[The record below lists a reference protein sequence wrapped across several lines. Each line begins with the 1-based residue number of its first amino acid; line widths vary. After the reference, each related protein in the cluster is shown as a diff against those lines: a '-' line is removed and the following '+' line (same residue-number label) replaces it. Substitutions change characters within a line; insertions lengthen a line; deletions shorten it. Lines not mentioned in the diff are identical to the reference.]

1 MDTATLAAN
10 LKRLRGARKMSQ
22 QALSDVSGVSL
33 PAIKNIER
41 QHSTPRANTLM
52 QLSQALDVRFQ
63 DFFRPSNTLKRVRF
77 RSKKHIASREQILS
91 NVARWLDDYS
101 GLEELLGDRP
111 LYAFKSIKAP
121 KPENRDPVSLAAR
134 ARDALDLACDEP
146 IHDICGL
153 LEHAGVKLN
162 QYVFSSDSF
171 FGLSVGPDDGGPAIV
186 VNTWSR
192 ISAERQIF
200 SAAHEL
206 GHLIMHLGS
215 FDASDESEDKQ
226 EEKEAD
232 LFASH
237 FLMPK
242 EGFDREWQETA
253 GLAFPDRVMK
263 VKRIFR
269 VSYKTVLFR
278 LVEEGVVDASIWR
291 LFNVIFEKRYRRKLS
306 YKEEP
311 FSEGAEPFGM
321 DSIDFIGDRL
331 SRLTRRA
338 VEEEKISVSRAAE
351 ILGLPVDEMMGRLEE
366 WETLS

>member
-10 LKRLRGARKMSQ
+10 LKRLRGARRMSQ
-22 QALSDVSGVSL
+22 RALSDASGVSL
-33 PAIKNIER
+33 PAIKNIESR
-41 QHSTPRANTLM
+41 RSTPRANTLM
-52 QLSQALDVRFQ
+52 QLSQALDVRFEE
-63 DFFRPSNTLKRVRF
+63 FFRPSSTLKRVRF
-77 RSKKHIASREQILS
+77 RSKKHIAGREQILS
-91 NVARWLDDYS
+91 NVTRWLEDYS
-101 GLEELLGDRP
+101 SLEELLGDRP
-111 LYAFKSIKAP
+111 QYALKSIKAP
-121 KPENRDPVSLAAR
+121 SLKKRDPVSLAAR
-134 ARDALDLACDEP
+134 AREALDLAADEP

-162 QYVFSSDSF
+162 QYSFSSDSF

-186 VNTWSR
+186 ANTWSR
-192 ISAERQIF
+192 ISAERRIF

-215 FDASDESEDKQ
+215 FDPSDESEEKQ

-253 GLAFPDRVMK
+253 GLPFPDRVMK

-278 LVEEGVVDASIWR
+278 LIEKGVVDQSIWR
-291 LFNVIFEKRYRRKLS
+291 RFKVIYEQRYRRNLS
-306 YKEEP
+306 FKEEP
-311 FSEGAEPFGM
+311 FSEGAEPLGM
-321 DSIDFIGDRL
+321 ESIDFVGDRL

-351 ILGLPVDEMMGRLEE
+351 ILGLSVDEMMGRLAE
-366 WETLS
+366 WESFD

>member
-33 PAIKNIER
+33 PAIKNIEGQR
-41 QHSTPRANTLM
+41 STPRANTLM

-63 DFFRPSNTLKRVRF
+63 EFFRPASTLKRVRF
-77 RSKKHIASREQILS
+77 RSKKHIATREQILS

-101 GLEELLGDRP
+101 GLEEILGDRP
-111 LYAFKSIKAP
+111 SYVLESINAS
-121 KPENRDPVSLAAR
+121 KPERRNPVSLAAR
-134 ARDALDLACDEP
+134 ARVAFELDPDEP

-162 QYVFSSDSF
+162 QYPFSSDTF

-186 VNTWSR
+186 VNTWGR

-215 FDASDESEDKQ
+215 FDADDESEDKK

-242 EGFDREWQETA
+242 EGCDREWEETS
-253 GLAFPDRVMK
+253 GLPFPDRVMK

-278 LVEEGVVDASIWR
+278 LIEKDAVDKSIWKR
-291 LFNVIFEKRYRRKLS
+291 FKAIYEQRYRRNLPF
-306 YKEEP
+306 KEEP

-321 DSIDFIGDRL
+321 SSIDFVGDRL
-331 SRLTRRA
+331 SRLTREA
-338 VEEEKISVSRAAE
+338 VEGDKISVSRAAE
-351 ILGLPVDEMMGRLEE
+351 ILGLSVDEMMDRLEE
-366 WETLS
+366 WESID

>member
-1 MDTATLAAN
+1 
-10 LKRLRGARKMSQ
+10 MSQ
-22 QALSDVSGVSL
+22 KALSEASGVSL
-33 PAIKNIER
+33 PAIKNIEGQR
-41 QHSTPRANTLM
+41 STPRANTLM
-52 QLSQALDVRFQ
+52 QLSRALEVRFQ
-63 DFFRPSNTLKRVRF
+63 DFFRPSTTLKRVRF
-77 RSKKHIASREQILS
+77 RSKKHIQSRAQILS
-91 NVARWLDDYS
+91 NVARWLEDYS
-101 GLEELLGDRP
+101 SLEELLGDKP
-111 LYAFKSIKAP
+111 PYALKSIKAL
-121 KPENRDPVSLAAR
+121 KHGRRNPVSLATQVR
-134 ARDALDLACDEP
+134 EALGLAGDEP

-153 LEHAGVKLN
+153 LEHAGIKLK
-162 QYVFSSDSF
+162 QYSLSSDSF

-215 FDASDESEDKQ
+215 FDISDESEDKQ

-242 EGFDREWQETA
+242 DGFNQEWEETA
-253 GLAFPDRVMK
+253 GLPFPDRVMK

-278 LVEEGVVDASIWR
+278 LIEKGLVDNSIWR
-291 LFNVIFEKRYRRKLS
+291 RFSAIYEKRYLRKLS

-311 FSEGAEPFGM
+311 FSEGAEPLGM
-321 DSIDFIGDRL
+321 DSIDFTGDRL

-338 VEEEKISVSRAAE
+338 VEEERISISRAAE
-351 ILGLPVDEMMGRLEE
+351 ILGLSVDEMMSRLEE
-366 WETLS
+366 WESID

>member
-1 MDTATLAAN
+1 MDIATLAAN
-10 LKRLRGARKMSQ
+10 LKRLRGARRMSQ
-22 QALSDVSGVSL
+22 QALSDASGVSL
-33 PAIKNIER
+33 PAIKNIEGQR
-41 QHSTPRANTLM
+41 STPRANTLM

-63 DFFRPSNTLKRVRF
+63 EFFRQSNTLKRVRF
-77 RSKKHIASREQILS
+77 RSKKRISSREQILS
-91 NVARWLDDYS
+91 NVTRWLGDYS
-101 GLEELLGDRP
+101 SLEGLLGDKP
-111 LYAFKSIKAP
+111 PYALKSIRAP
-121 KPENRDPVSLAAR
+121 KPENRDPVSLTSR
-134 ARDALDLACDEP
+134 AREALGLAADEP

-162 QYVFSSDSF
+162 QYPFSSDSF
-171 FGLSVGPDDGGPAIV
+171 FGLSVGPNDGGPAIV
-186 VNTWSR
+186 VNTWTR

-200 SAAHEL
+200 SAGHEL

-278 LVEEGVVDASIWR
+278 LIENGVVDKSIWR
-291 LFNVIFEKRYRRKLS
+291 RFNAIYEKRYQRRLS

-311 FSEGAEPFGM
+311 FSEGAEPLGM

-338 VEEEKISVSRAAE
+338 VEEERISVSRAAE
-351 ILGLPVDEMMGRLEE
+351 ILGLSVDEMMGRLEE
-366 WETLS
+366 WESID